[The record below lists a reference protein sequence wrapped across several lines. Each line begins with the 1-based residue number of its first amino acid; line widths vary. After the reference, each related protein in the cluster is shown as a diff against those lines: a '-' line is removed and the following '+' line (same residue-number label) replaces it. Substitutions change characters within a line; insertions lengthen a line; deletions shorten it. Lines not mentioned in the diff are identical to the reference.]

1 MARSIECLSPEI
13 QKMILGYLSTH
24 ESSLRAFA
32 CANKNC
38 HIQASPFV
46 YHTFQIEL
54 DRDQAPP
61 QIFSNWAQEF
71 RDFSRLQELKLLSY
85 PGEELT
91 KDSLQALGRHCI
103 FLQDFT
109 LSLRRSQ
116 GDSTEAYLYKAL
128 GSLPRLQSVSLDLH
142 TAKSYSP
149 DDIVEDDEGNFF
161 NTAFDDEFD
170 RKIPSELL
178 QPGPDF
184 SEACNGAMREQLIN
198 CAIDK
203 TLARSIFDAISS
215 GKPQISLPL
224 EVLALKVTDAREI
237 IGMVDRPAHFVSVL
251 FQLCRPWRISRSIRD
266 DRRHEIQVEETEQI
280 PNRLL
285 PPQTLKSWLEA
296 IWRRVW
302 PEKLSEEWQRY
313 GKLISTLKDVI
324 RHQTATIAAT
334 QNELPEI
341 KHSQNVLQEQNGKL
355 HDEVK
360 ALRAQIV
367 ATPTATATGSWA
379 AVAAEGGNGT
389 SPTTATTTET
399 FGRYL
404 PTDAA
409 NNHIRAALQS
419 DAATQDAQVAG
430 IGTTK
435 TGYIIRFKNAESA
448 EMARNNAEW
457 LHKLGNNTKLVK
469 PRFGVVVHRTP
480 TEEFD
485 GLNGV
490 SLDASLQAK
499 GIPTVARKW
508 IVSFMSDRHANI
520 GFDNFRTETEL
531 LVKAGL
537 AQGSPLSPIL
547 FAFFNAD
554 LVDQPVES
562 HGGASASIDDYFR
575 WRVGRSAEENV
586 AKIQTEDIPRIEES
600 ARRTGSCFAA
610 EKTEFIHLTR
620 KRREHLENVTF
631 DGTDVKPS
639 PTVKLLGVV
648 FDQGLRWKEHV
659 QQTIK
664 RATRTSIAL
673 SGLRHLRPEQMRQ
686 LYQACVT
693 PIVDYAS
700 TVWHDPLRDKTH
712 LRHLNTVQRTS
723 LIRILSAF
731 RTVATTHVGGE
742 SSYTSYAS
750 SSSSPRAAHYRET
763 THSTA

>member
-1 MARSIECLSPEI
+1 
-13 QKMILGYLSTH
+13 MILGYLSTH

-71 RDFSRLQELKLLSY
+71 RDFSRLQYVKCLVICETQPEADFCSSNARDTRPRYIFLSGTPGNLQGYPRSYGLSSGKRLDSGTQAALESNSVWLPLAHLIPQLPSLLDLLFLLPIQFPECLLDQIHATRPSVRLHIDRFFLRSLGTASTDPYEYILASSPCLFRLRTIHDDGYHPFEEIPSSCYHEDAVARMTSGLASNLREIILVCPLPGASLGQDTPPEWKGFSQESGSKDKRKRGNLRLLRFQHWWQITQHRLDYWSRQTDFTQLRALEFDAFLTSGILRHLAMKFHFPCLKTLVLSNLRKQRETSDDDAEAANGFLRSLPPLMSLTLHGWYPEISIDAFATHHGPRLRELKLLSY

-302 PEKLSEEWQRY
+302 PEKLSEEWQY
-313 GKLISTLKDVI
+313 SWKSFPIS
-324 RHQTATIAAT
+324 
-334 QNELPEI
+334 
-341 KHSQNVLQEQNGKL
+341 
-355 HDEVK
+355 EV
-360 ALRAQIV
+360 V
-367 ATPTATATGSWA
+367 
-379 AVAAEGGNGT
+379 
-389 SPTTATTTET
+389 
-399 FGRYL
+399 
-404 PTDAA
+404 
-409 NNHIRAALQS
+409 
-419 DAATQDAQVAG
+419 
-430 IGTTK
+430 
-435 TGYIIRFKNAESA
+435 
-448 EMARNNAEW
+448 
-457 LHKLGNNTKLVK
+457 
-469 PRFGVVVHRTP
+469 
-480 TEEFD
+480 
-485 GLNGV
+485 
-490 SLDASLQAK
+490 
-499 GIPTVARKW
+499 
-508 IVSFMSDRHANI
+508 
-520 GFDNFRTETEL
+520 
-531 LVKAGL
+531 
-537 AQGSPLSPIL
+537 
-547 FAFFNAD
+547 
-554 LVDQPVES
+554 
-562 HGGASASIDDYFR
+562 
-575 WRVGRSAEENV
+575 
-586 AKIQTEDIPRIEES
+586 
-600 ARRTGSCFAA
+600 
-610 EKTEFIHLTR
+610 
-620 KRREHLENVTF
+620 
-631 DGTDVKPS
+631 
-639 PTVKLLGVV
+639 
-648 FDQGLRWKEHV
+648 
-659 QQTIK
+659 
-664 RATRTSIAL
+664 
-673 SGLRHLRPEQMRQ
+673 
-686 LYQACVT
+686 
-693 PIVDYAS
+693 
-700 TVWHDPLRDKTH
+700 
-712 LRHLNTVQRTS
+712 
-723 LIRILSAF
+723 
-731 RTVATTHVGGE
+731 
-742 SSYTSYAS
+742 
-750 SSSSPRAAHYRET
+750 
-763 THSTA
+763 